1 MRTSLQQFWS
11 LLVLSIRS
19 MSSRT
24 SSCLVAIVGFA
35 VTSAVMVSVLAL
47 SNGLATFWRAPA
59 SGDIALVLA
68 RGSLAEEGSRLSRDA
83 AAQIMQAP
91 GIRQPVAASLSSQL
105 VMTASLPR
113 ASDRKGVSVLVR
125 GFKGGD
131 FPYRAGL
138 SMRSGRAFRHGVDEV
153 IVGEELARTLDHV
166 SIGSWLPLGTG
177 RFKVVGTFGETG
189 GGRHE
194 SEIWGDATQL
204 AAALGAAGQTS
215 SVYVTLTE
223 PQAFDAFAGYLSKLP
238 DFSGTAIRESD
249 YLRRQSDR
257 FRMVVL
263 VPGLALVLVMSL
275 AAMLATVNTMLSA
288 IHARMRELATL
299 RAIGF
304 SPSLVAAQIVGE
316 ALVLGALGSA
326 LGIVAAM
333 SLLHDQSAL
342 TSNGLAAMAFS
353 LSVSVGT
360 ACATIGVV
368 LVFACAAGAWPA
380 VLMSRMCVADA
391 LRHT

>member
-1 MRTSLQQFWS
+1 MS
-11 LLVLSIRS
+11 LLLLSIRS
-19 MSSRT
+19 MPSRA

-47 SNGLATFWRAPA
+47 SNGLAAFWRAPG
-59 SGDIALVLA
+59 SDDVALVMA
-68 RGSLAEEGSRLSRDA
+68 RGSLAEEGSRLSREA
-83 AAQIMQAP
+83 TAQIMQAP
-91 GIRQPVAASLSSQL
+91 GVRQPAAASLSTQL

-125 GFKGGD
+125 GFVGGD

-138 SMRSGRAFRHGVDEV
+138 SMRAGRAFRHGVDEV
-153 IVGEELARTLDHV
+153 IVGEELARTLDGV
-166 SIGSWLPLGTG
+166 SIGSWLPLGTT
-177 RFKVVGTFGETG
+177 RFRVVGIFGETG

-194 SEIWGDATQL
+194 SEIWGDANQL
-204 AAALGAAGQTS
+204 AAALGAAGQAS
-215 SVYVTLTE
+215 SVYVTLAE
-223 PQAFDAFAGYLSKLP
+223 PQAFDAFAGYLANLP
-238 DFSGTAIRESD
+238 DFSGKAIRESD
-249 YLRRQSDR
+249 YLSRQSDR

-304 SPSLVAAQIVGE
+304 SSSLVAGQIIGE
-316 ALVLGALGSA
+316 ALVLGALGGA
-326 LGIVAAM
+326 IGIMAAM

-353 LSVSVGT
+353 LSVSVGM
-360 ACATIGVV
+360 ACATIGFV
-368 LVFACAAGAWPA
+368 LAFACLAGAWPA

-391 LRHT
+391 LRKT